1 VCANTDEFPD
11 YWTRLN
17 YGVIAVKQKSVCL
30 IDDYVVHSVRIPLP
44 APVQLNVSSEEIGG
58 PCDALCNRLR
68 IVVNTTRGLVASM
81 QTAITQLIQRVY
93 TLVPDISEA
102 PLGRARQSRA
112 LFALGGKIAHYI
124 FGVATDS
131 SVDEMRKAIADLQ
144 LVAQTSLGD
153 AAKTRAAMADY
164 THIANQRLDSMH
176 AILSEQQKSVSFVAS
191 KVRQMAES
199 QFAWAN
205 TLTYGLSEL
214 SRFVEVH
221 DTVAHLENA
230 VQLLVASQL
239 TPALIPVADVERIL
253 ANVSRT
259 LGGYGL
265 RLCATTAKDIY
276 ESRSFQYARHRDSL
290 YIRLFLPYTR
300 FPTMAVYRTHTLS
313 LPVAGSQEL
322 TTEIKNFP
330 QWILQ
335 DAKATF
341 LAHLLQPTTLPVVEQ
356 SNVILHH
363 RRRTSC
369 LAAIKNDD
377 TDAIQQS
384 CEFSTRRAIIEPI
397 FIKLNASAYILH
409 NLSNPQIAC
418 KWTTNKPVSTQP
430 CVPCVTIIGCS
441 CVLNSV
447 EVRIVGPIDC
457 NKTPS
462 TTSTLHSAY
471 NAAVLREF
479 YDLANQTLQ
488 GDHLV
493 APQNL
498 TPLQPLDVPFF
509 SKNISQLLAADASLS
524 YSLSK
529 ISASLT
535 NSSSVIHSPT
545 EAILFQYLHQ
555 IAKADAVFPN
565 FNSIETW
572 FILGPIPCIVLLLVL
587 TFILHR
593 RVQILTAVISASA
606 TRAQAFDLRTLTP
619 TPVVIT
625 TPSPLLQWI
634 ETFRQHDFVFICMIT
649 CVIIS
654 IIALTFAVHR
664 ALSRRS
670 FLYIDIS
677 TATHIIQL
685 KLFCLPDASRSYSV
699 KLPRAMHTVSI
710 SLLFS
715 VWGYC
720 IHNRTLV
727 IVTFTDP
734 KAD

>member
-1 VCANTDEFPD
+1 MRASYQRRRAGSRSSVVYLYGELNFCCAGVSVKGYAALFFSIWAIGLIVCANTDEFPD

-112 LFALGGKIAHYI
+112 LFAPGGRIAHYI

-176 AILSEQQKSVSFVAS
+176 AILSEQQKSVSFVAT

-205 TLTYGLSEL
+205 TLTYGLGEL

-363 RRRTSC
+363 RR
-369 LAAIKNDD
+369 
-377 TDAIQQS
+377 
-384 CEFSTRRAIIEPI
+384 
-397 FIKLNASAYILH
+397 
-409 NLSNPQIAC
+409 
-418 KWTTNKPVSTQP
+418 
-430 CVPCVTIIGCS
+430 
-441 CVLNSV
+441 
-447 EVRIVGPIDC
+447 
-457 NKTPS
+457 
-462 TTSTLHSAY
+462 
-471 NAAVLREF
+471 
-479 YDLANQTLQ
+479 
-488 GDHLV
+488 
-493 APQNL
+493 
-498 TPLQPLDVPFF
+498 
-509 SKNISQLLAADASLS
+509 
-524 YSLSK
+524 
-529 ISASLT
+529 
-535 NSSSVIHSPT
+535 
-545 EAILFQYLHQ
+545 
-555 IAKADAVFPN
+555 
-565 FNSIETW
+565 
-572 FILGPIPCIVLLLVL
+572 
-587 TFILHR
+587 
-593 RVQILTAVISASA
+593 
-606 TRAQAFDLRTLTP
+606 
-619 TPVVIT
+619 
-625 TPSPLLQWI
+625 
-634 ETFRQHDFVFICMIT
+634 
-649 CVIIS
+649 
-654 IIALTFAVHR
+654 
-664 ALSRRS
+664 
-670 FLYIDIS
+670 
-677 TATHIIQL
+677 
-685 KLFCLPDASRSYSV
+685 
-699 KLPRAMHTVSI
+699 
-710 SLLFS
+710 
-715 VWGYC
+715 
-720 IHNRTLV
+720 
-727 IVTFTDP
+727 
-734 KAD
+734 